1 MPSQQKQ
8 SGKRGTKWM
17 WSWRMHWQYLMNYRH
32 IKARAKRYERY
43 RHTLKKTEVC
53 WCLTYAYALIKFI
66 QNQLFTVCT
75 LIRTQMSWR
84 NNIGGFKISSHSMFI
99 WFEILCSA
107 QSRLG
112 MSECQ
117 CDWYSCCHGYCC
129 YTDTVAME
137 WHLLQNESECFFYI
151 FFLIHSK
158 ERGAF
163 LFYVSTL
170 SNYFIEPHVFGNS
183 KAHWGREKKH
193 WLDVLPS
200 VIMEKHNE

>member
-1 MPSQQKQ
+1 MPPDAQPTEAERETWDEVDVVLKDALGILDELQAYKGAGQEIREVQAHSQDN
-8 SGKRGTKWM
+8 RGL
-17 WSWRMHWQYLMNYRH
+17 LMFDLCICTY
-32 IKARAKRYERY
+32 KAVHAKSPLYSMY
-43 RHTLKKTEVC
+43 
-53 WCLTYAYALIKFI
+53 
-66 QNQLFTVCT
+66 
-75 LIRTQMSWR
+75 IRTKMSWR
-84 NNIGGFKISSHSMFI
+84 NNIGGFKISSRSMFI
-99 WFEILCSA
+99 WLEFLCSA
-107 QSRLG
+107 QSRLC

-137 WHLLQNESECFFYI
+137 WHLLQNKSEYL

-163 LFYVSTL
+163 LFYVRTL
-170 SNYFIEPHVFGNS
+170 SNYFNETQVIGNS

-200 VIMEKHNE
+200 VKMEKYNE